1 MRAMWI
7 ILPIIAIGLTTSA
20 PAQQQVDQNT
30 KQQIEQINAAF
41 HANWNNHNAAGLA
54 GLYTDD
60 GILVTDRTAG
70 AKRGRQEIEKYY
82 ADAFN
87 RVSHHDSATID
98 ELVPLGSNAV
108 IAVGEYH
115 LSGQGQNGP
124 IKADG
129 HYTAVDVLEGG
140 AWKIRLL
147 TATPNP
153 PPAPA
158 AGR

>member
-1 MRAMWI
+1 MRSIWI
-7 ILPIIAIGLTTSA
+7 TSAIIAIGLTTSA
-20 PAQQQVDQNT
+20 PAQQPVDQNT
-30 KQQIEQINAAF
+30 KQQIDSLYAAF
-41 HANWNNHNAAGLA
+41 HDSWNNHNAAGLA

-60 GILVTDRTAG
+60 GILVTDRTGG
-70 AKRGRQEIEKYY
+70 AKKGRKEIEQYY
-82 ADAFN
+82 TDAFE
-87 RVSHHDSATID
+87 RVSHHDSATVD
-98 ELVPLGSNAV
+98 ELFPLGSNAL
-108 IAVGEYH
+108 ITVGEYH

-153 PPAPA
+153 PPAQSIA
-158 AGR
+158 R